1 MPKKKFETIWTSGR
15 RKTAAAGI
23 KLEPGQGEISVNGRP
38 PEEYFPGEL
47 NLEHFYLPF
56 KAVGRNPTGFSTSIK
71 VRGGGKSAQLDAV
84 VLGLSKA
91 LVKLDEERNRS
102 ILKKK
107 GLLTRDPRMKER
119 KKYGLR
125 RARKAPQYSK
135 R

>member
-1 MPKKKFETIWTSGR
+1 MPKKILETIWTSGR
-15 RKTAAAGI
+15 RKTAAASI
-23 KLEPGQGEISVNGRP
+23 KLELGKGEISVNGRP
-38 PEEYFPGEL
+38 LEQYFPGEL
-47 NLEHFYLPF
+47 NLERFYLPF
-56 KAVGRNPTGFSTSIK
+56 RAVGRNPTGFSTSIK
-71 VRGGGKSAQLDAV
+71 VRGGGKSAQLEAV

-91 LVKLDEERNRS
+91 MVKLDLERNRP

-107 GLLTRDPRMKER
+107 GVLTRDPRMKER